1 MKTMIKLSAAAALLA
16 ATAAPAFA
24 AGDVLTVD
32 FNRVFQESAAAKS
45 GTSQLHA
52 KYDAQMQQRGQA
64 FQTAAQAFQTLQT
77 QLQAIKAP
85 AKPTE
90 AQITSYRAAGERA
103 QTAQDAVNQIDQEVQ
118 QVGHYIQQQIVD
130 HVAPIAEQIR
140 AERKADVVVSKN
152 SLLASDPA
160 ADVTTLVI
168 QRLDQ
173 AFPNPSIVL
182 PQPQQ
187 PAQPAKPATNK
198 PQGR

>member
-1 MKTMIKLSAAAALLA
+1 MKTLIKLSAAAALLA

-32 FNRVFQESAAAKS
+32 FARVFQDSAAAKS

-52 KYDAQMQQRGQA
+52 KYDTQMQQRGQA

-85 AKPTE
+85 AKPTP
-90 AQITSYRAAGERA
+90 AQLTSYRQAGERA
-103 QTAQDAVNQIDQEVQ
+103 QAAQEAAQAIDNEVQ
-118 QVGHYIQQQIVD
+118 TVGRYVQQQIVD

-160 ADVTTLVI
+160 ADITAVVI

-173 AFPNPSIVL
+173 SFPNPSITL
-182 PQPQQ
+182 PTQQQ
-187 PAQPAKPATNK
+187 PAQTTGTNK
-198 PQGR
+198 PTGR